1 MEGHWRITERD
12 SPRPSTIQFLRA
24 LSSEISGVL
33 QFARHPPHAVPAH
46 AFPRP
51 RALLQRVRER
61 NEPNLSVVG
70 FCDQPI
76 RNRTGVD
83 LRPRIIDQSA

>member
-46 AFPRP
+46 A
-51 RALLQRVRER
+51 
-61 NEPNLSVVG
+61 EPASR
-70 FCDQPI
+70 FSPI
-76 RNRTGVD
+76 
-83 LRPRIIDQSA
+83 A